1 MGVDSMAAPTGNTNA
16 RKGRLFEQ
24 ALTREIKQR
33 DLKDGDGETLR
44 KIAAKLVDTALDGDR
59 HAIAEIRDT
68 LDGKP
73 AQTVQH
79 TGDAENPVV
88 HRVADLVFDAVL
100 ERAGLATEQVQH

>member
-1 MGVDSMAAPTGNTNA
+1 MAAPQGNQNA

-44 KIAAKLVDTALDGDR
+44 KIAGQLVDKAVAGDR
-59 HAIAEIRDT
+59 WAAMDIRDT

-73 AQTVQH
+73 AQTIQGPDGESVF
-79 TGDAENPVV
+79 GPLVGAAE
-88 HRVADLVFDAVL
+88 
-100 ERAGLATEQVQH
+100 GLRKKLR